1 MSFGFCR
8 SPTIYIAFCTKNIFV
23 PEEGPIERVYFKYFG
38 PSKLDH
44 YSMIKELLN
53 FDMEQSIIRFYRYAG
68 MDFFSYLASDQ
79 KKSSDNTSKAQI
91 P

>member
-8 SPTIYIAFCTKNIFV
+8 STTIYVAFCTRDIFI

-53 FDMEQSIIRFYRYAG
+53 FDMEQSIIRFYRYADMG
-68 MDFFSYLASDQ
+68 FFHIMQAIK